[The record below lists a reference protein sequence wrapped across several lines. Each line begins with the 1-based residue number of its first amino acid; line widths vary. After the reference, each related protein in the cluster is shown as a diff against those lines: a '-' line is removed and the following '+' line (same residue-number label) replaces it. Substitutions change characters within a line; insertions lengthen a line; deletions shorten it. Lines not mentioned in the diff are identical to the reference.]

1 MDLDK
6 PKKRNSEV
14 VLGYVIMYLIFTTIL
29 YFILNLLNKL
39 PETWTYLH
47 IMTITLTI
55 ILIAKLTKGFLK

>member
-39 PETWTYLH
+39 PERWTYLH
-47 IMTITLTI
+47 IMTSTLTI
-55 ILIAKLTKGFLK
+55 ILIAKLTRGFLK